1 MVEKIAAVFDGKVFH
16 PAEPITLP
24 VNTHVQLTIE
34 TLPPDDQETVSF
46 LQTARSL
53 NLEGPCDWSVNVDKY
68 LYSQETQDED

>member
-24 VNTHVQLTIE
+24 VNTYVQLTIE

-53 NLEGPCDWSVNVDKY
+53 NLEGSCDIMSG
-68 LYSQETQDED
+68 